1 MYEDYNLEQ
10 LLMRFLLAAVMVL
23 EGIRQI
29 G

>member
-10 LLMRFLLAAVMVL
+10 MLMRFLMAAVIIL